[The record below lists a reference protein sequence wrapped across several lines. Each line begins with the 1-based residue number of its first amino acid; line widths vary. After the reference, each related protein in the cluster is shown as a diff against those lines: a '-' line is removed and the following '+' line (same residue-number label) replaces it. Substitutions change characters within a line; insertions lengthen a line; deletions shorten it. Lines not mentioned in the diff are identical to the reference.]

1 MKPVLSAWPPKKRT
15 LFFAPIAAGIFL
27 LSFLV
32 VAFATQNFFLAL
44 LLPPALGIGG
54 AYALVG
60 LPEITRKDG
69 KALIEPKLRPYLFFV
84 IVPLLALVLYPILGI
99 ALTQV
104 GLPLKWLAVVSIVL
118 SLGIAIAAAYFL
130 VGVPNVY
137 ATARKQYEQIPR
149 ERRPFL
155 FFPLFVVFFLALYI
169 VLGVATTQLLGVIAP
184 GDPTA
189 LLNIQVLVL
198 APICALLAGVL
209 AWLLVGIPKL
219 ARNPTVYL
227 DKVTGKHRPRVFLAT
242 FLLLGIPL
250 TIVLGA
256 ILTATTPL
264 PSTLV
269 LGLSVILGYMLSLG
283 IAALAW
289 GTPTRWRRYDDYVPG
304 VDPRV
309 RVPLLVGASI
319 ATGLAVVVAFGLAGL
334 DLFWGM
340 LAGVLLATLVAVLL
354 TGTHKRIAARR
365 GQDTLVPNLPDGMK
379 PLILFPAWLLT
390 SLLIFAILTY
400 LLPGLVAVNALVGLA
415 VGLVLAF
422 VLLEQPLLKE
432 LREERQRERQK
443 RKEWEAR
450 RKERLAK
457 ATAPDEPV
465 PPDA

>member
-15 LFFAPIAAGIFL
+15 TFFAPIAAGIFL
-27 LSFLV
+27 LTFLV

-44 LLPPALGIGG
+44 FVPPILAIGG

-60 LPEITRKDG
+60 LPDLKRKDG
-69 KALIEPKLRPYLFFV
+69 KPLIEPKLKPYLFFV
-84 IVPLLALVLYPILGI
+84 LVPLLSLLLYPILGI
-99 ALTQV
+99 ALTQA
-104 GLPLKWLAVVSIVL
+104 GLPLKWLAIVSIVL

-130 VGVPNVY
+130 VGVPNVV

-155 FFPLFVVFFLALYI
+155 FFPLFVVFFLVLYI
-169 VLGVATTQLLGVIAP
+169 VLGVATTQLLGVVAP

-189 LLNIQVLVL
+189 LLNVQVLVL

-227 DKVTGKHRPRVFLAT
+227 DKVTGKHRPRVFLGT
-242 FLLLGIPL
+242 FFVLGIPL
-250 TIVLGA
+250 TMVIGA
-256 ILTATTPL
+256 ILTGTTPL

-269 LGLSVILGYMLSLG
+269 LALAVILGYMLSLG
-283 IAALAW
+283 VAALAW
-289 GTPTRWRRYDDYVPG
+289 GTPTRWRQYEDYVPG
-304 VDPRV
+304 VNPRV

-340 LAGVLLATLVAVLL
+340 IAGVLLAALVAILL

-365 GQDTLVPNLPDGMK
+365 GQATFVPDLPDGLK
-379 PLILFPAWLLT
+379 PLILFPTWLLT
-390 SLLIFAILTY
+390 SLLLFAVLTY
-400 LLPGLVAVNALVGLA
+400 VLPGLVAVNALVGLA
-415 VGLVLAF
+415 VGLVVAF
-422 VLLEQPLLKE
+422 FLIEQPLLKE
-432 LREERQRERQK
+432 LREERRRERQK

-457 ATAPDEPV
+457 ATSPEEPAPPE
-465 PPDA
+465 A